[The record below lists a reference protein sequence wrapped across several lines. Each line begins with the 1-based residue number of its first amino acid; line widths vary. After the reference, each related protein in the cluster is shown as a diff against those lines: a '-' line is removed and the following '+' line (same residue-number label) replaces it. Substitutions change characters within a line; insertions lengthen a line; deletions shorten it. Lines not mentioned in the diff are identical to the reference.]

1 MVKVARSSY
10 GNEKIKQSISQ
21 RNIYKHVNPVINGA
35 DYHQENSSL
44 GADYVDTHDPVNCRW
59 AMNNP
64 VQCEKHQKAERDAY
78 ADEK

>member
-1 MVKVARSSY
+1 MLKVAGSGD
-10 GNEKIKQSISQ
+10 GNYKVKQGIGQ
-21 RNIYKHVNPVINGA
+21 GNIHKHIHPMVDGA
-35 DYHQENSSL
+35 DYYQQDRGL

-78 ADEK
+78 ADKK

>member
-35 DYHQENSSL
+35 DYHQENGGL
-44 GADYVDTHDPVNCRW
+44 GADHVNTHDPVYGSR
-59 AMNNP
+59 AMDSP
-64 VQCEKHQKAERDAY
+64 MQSQKHQKTERNSY
-78 ADEK
+78 ADKK

>member
-44 GADYVDTHDPVNCRW
+44 GADYVDTHYPVDGCW
-59 AMNNP
+59 SMDSP
-64 VQCEKHQKAERDAY
+64 VQRQEHQKTEGNA
-78 ADEK
+78 